1 MKSHFCMHSFI
12 WLSNIL
18 LDWFYVALTVVCF
31 VCSLWF
37 VAVSSWWSA
46 DDEVIPKVKTTD
58 HFGWTELFMTTTAS
72 TGCLCTARF
81 SIYLSICFPFSVSV
95 CLSSYLSAVC
105 LDPNN
110 LQDKPLQF
118 VLFMKFHS
126 SQLLLFYI
134 YIIYHLYFM
143 RIPKYFLLHIDITL
157 LEINSLKNKVKL
169 KLDD

>member
-110 LQDKPLQF
+110 LQDKPLSAVCTVYEISF
-118 VLFMKFHS
+118 LS
-126 SQLLLFYI
+126 TATFYI
-134 YIIYHLYFM
+134 YVIYYLYFT
-143 RIPKYFLLHIDITL
+143 RTPNILYCISI
-157 LEINSLKNKVKL
+157 SLFWK
-169 KLDD
+169 